1 MSSRN
6 ETLARVLMES
16 GRTATEGPNEEKSST
31 FVNAEHRIRC
41 PEAGQSRDGEAM
53 RDRGS
58 NEADR
63 PQQKKPNAGKPQLL
77 ELPGVCMPGNVG
89 GDRSTTA
96 PIPNPKSCCDFDQ
109 PAVLMLV
116 LQRLQ

>member
-6 ETLARVLMES
+6 ETLARVLVGS
-16 GRTATEGPNEEKSST
+16 GRTAIEGPNEEKSST
-31 FVNAEHRIRC
+31 FVDAEHRIRC
-41 PEAGQSRDGEAM
+41 PEAGQSRDGEAK
-53 RDRGS
+53 RDLGG

-63 PQQKKPNAGKPQLL
+63 PQKKKPNAGKLQLV
-77 ELPGVCMPGNVG
+77 ELPGAYMPGNVG
-89 GDRSTTA
+89 GERSTTA
-96 PIPNPKSCCDFDQ
+96 PIPTLKSRGDFDQ